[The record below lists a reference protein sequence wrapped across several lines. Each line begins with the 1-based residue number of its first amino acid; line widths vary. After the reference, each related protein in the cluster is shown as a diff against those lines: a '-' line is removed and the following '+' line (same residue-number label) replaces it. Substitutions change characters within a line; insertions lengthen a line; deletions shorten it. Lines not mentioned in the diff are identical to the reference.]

1 MQWKSF
7 SNASIKKS
15 SKYFLTHHKRLLYL
29 LLRDRETGSNLTYSQ
44 AAFTC
49 SKLTIKTLE
58 QGVQVS
64 EFFLLC
70 LLQKSN
76 KLNLVSKYLLSV
88 NSNTTRSINWICS
101 SDTRITPR
109 WFSIC
114 FIEDRSF
121 SAQAKFSE
129 NLTFLTPWHADV
141 RVRIRG
147 EEMLIFRKSFR
158 TY

>member
-1 MQWKSF
+1 MKLFLIQKIFYQNERHFCWQRFLVDIYFLKIRIK
-7 SNASIKKS
+7 NNRKYCKYAKRWIKK
-15 SKYFLTHHKRLLYL
+15 
-29 LLRDRETGSNLTYSQ
+29 NQ
-44 AAFTC
+44 
-49 SKLTIKTLE
+49 IK
-58 QGVQVS
+58 VV

-88 NSNTTRSINWICS
+88 NSNTTRPINWICS

-114 FIEDRSF
+114 FIGDRSF

-147 EEMLIFRKSFR
+147 KEMLIFRKSFR